1 MEEKPKVLNR
11 KQARSQKVSITDPIM
26 IRDKS
31 NTTHLEVL
39 LQFIPHATGP
49 DQVSPKLTYWKKS
62 KDGFRQGFPVEF
74 TLNQEETAHLRDT
87 LSQGLALAK
96 SSRDGNFLILPL
108 DDASSTELENQDP
121 GTVARALATL
131 LSNDTILSAVQ
142 SDPDGKR
149 LLERIQL
156 SLRTAEMKAAVV
168 ELESNLNNLVSK
180 EQIYQVWCEQHNW
193 AFGNAY
199 SMRDEVRTIA
209 LGDQVDIL
217 MQLTTNR
224 LRDIFELKRPD
235 KESIIFDD
243 GHKSWYWSSETSK
256 SIGQCHRYL
265 DALHEA
271 AAHGLRDNPD
281 LVAYHPRATIVIGR
295 SKDWTEEQH
304 KALHG
309 LNSRLHGIQ
318 VITYDHL
325 LAQAKQ
331 FLTHL
336 DESM

>member
-1 MEEKPKVLNR
+1 MEEPKVLKR

-31 NTTHLEVL
+31 GTTHLEVL
-39 LQFIPHATGP
+39 LQFVPHATGP
-49 DQVSPKLTYWKKS
+49 DQVSPKLTYWKKN

-74 TLNQEETAHLRDT
+74 TLNQEETGHLRDV
-87 LSQGLALAK
+87 LSQGLAIAK

-108 DDASSTELENQDP
+108 NDASSTELENQDP

-131 LSNDTILSAVQ
+131 LSSDAILSAVQ
-142 SDPDGKR
+142 SDPDGRR
-149 LLERIQL
+149 LLEGIQL
-156 SLRTAEMKAAVV
+156 SLRTTEMKAAVG
-168 ELESNLNNLVSK
+168 ELESNLNNSVIK
-180 EQIYQVWCEQHNW
+180 EQIYQVWCEEHSW

-235 KESIIFDD
+235 KEAIVFDD

-271 AAHGLRDNPD
+271 AAHGLRDNPE
-281 LVAYHPRATIVIGR
+281 LIAYHPRATIVIGR

-336 DESM
+336 DEPT